1 MTAPRQACDQR
12 SLSPPGS
19 ERAVPQGAALERDVA
34 ERARRGNV
42 RLIGPNSVGI
52 INTGIGL
59 NATFAA
65 VQPRRFPVSL
75 ISQSGA
81 VATAILDWARTTG
94 VGFSKFISLGNTVDI
109 DEVEVLQYLCGDAE
123 TNTVVLY
130 LESLSHGRAFL
141 DAARSVT
148 RIKPI
153 IAMKVGRSAAGAR
166 AAASHTG
173 ALASVDAVVD
183 AAFGGSA
190 WSARTASGRTLR
202 SHTRVLVRIASIGP
216 AYCRSH
222 ECRGTGR
229 YGGGRD
235 RARRTVA
242 SLRTAFRT
250 TRTVLSEA
258 LPAAASVTNPVDVL
272 GDARSTRYARALELC
287 AATTASMRRSS
298 CSLPRQ

>member
-1 MTAPRQACDQR
+1 MVAVLGEGGDAAEPNRAPPNASALESFFAPTAIAVVGASHDPRKLGYIILNNLLRAGFGGR
-12 SLSPPGS
+12 LYAVSLSGEPVLGVAAYTTV
-19 ERAVPQGAALERDVA
+19 RAIHQTVDLAVIVVPAACVAQVIDDCAAAGVRSAVIITAGFREGGAQGAALERDVA

-130 LESLSHGRAFL
+130 SSH
-141 DAARSVT
+141 
-148 RIKPI
+148 
-153 IAMKVGRSAAGAR
+153 
-166 AAASHTG
+166 
-173 ALASVDAVVD
+173 
-183 AAFGGSA
+183 
-190 WSARTASGRTLR
+190 
-202 SHTRVLVRIASIGP
+202 
-216 AYCRSH
+216 
-222 ECRGTGR
+222 
-229 YGGGRD
+229 
-235 RARRTVA
+235 
-242 SLRTAFRT
+242 
-250 TRTVLSEA
+250 
-258 LPAAASVTNPVDVL
+258 
-272 GDARSTRYARALELC
+272 
-287 AATTASMRRSS
+287 
-298 CSLPRQ
+298 